1 MKKSGRR
8 LQYRNKTLRLR
19 ADLLRRIEDRAA
31 SQEVSVNELIY
42 RILDANVPA
51 RDPIDAMIE
60 IAEQADRQRG
70 GPAPRARHFTKEELH
85 EHDE

>member
-1 MKKSGRR
+1 VKKTGR

-19 ADLLRRIEDRAA
+19 ADLLRRLEQRAA

-51 RDPIDAMIE
+51 RDPVDAMIE

-70 GPAPRARHFTKEELH
+70 GPAPKARPFSKEELH
-85 EHDE
+85 ERDE

>member
-1 MKKSGRR
+1 MKKTGR

-19 ADLLRRIEDRAA
+19 ADLLRRLEKRAA

-51 RDPIDAMIE
+51 HNPVEAMID

-70 GPAPRARHFTKEELH
+70 GPAPAVRQFTKEEIH

>member
-1 MKKSGRR
+1 VKRTGR

-19 ADLLRRIEDRAA
+19 ADLLRRLEKRAA

-51 RDPIDAMIE
+51 QDPVEAMIQ
-60 IAEQADRQRG
+60 IADQADRQRG
-70 GPAPRARHFTKEELH
+70 GPAPRARQFTKEELH

>member
-1 MKKSGRR
+1 VKKSGRF
-8 LQYRNKTLRLR
+8 QYRNKTLRLR
-19 ADLLRRIEDRAA
+19 ADLLRRLEDRAA
-31 SQEVSVNELIY
+31 SEEVSVNELIY

-51 RDPIDAMIE
+51 RDPVEAMIE

-70 GPAPRARHFTKEELH
+70 GAAPPARQFSKEELH